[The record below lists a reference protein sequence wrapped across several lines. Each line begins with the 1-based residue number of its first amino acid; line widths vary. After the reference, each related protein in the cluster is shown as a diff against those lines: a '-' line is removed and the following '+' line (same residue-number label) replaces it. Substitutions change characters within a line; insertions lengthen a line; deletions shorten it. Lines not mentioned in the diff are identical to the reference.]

1 MVLTKKNAL
10 AALTSIPAEI
20 LGNDKIG
27 NLNVGSYANFIIT
40 SGDVFDSKTTIH
52 ENWVQGD
59 RNIIN
64 DMNIKDITGD
74 YILSVNGQK
83 YNLSITGK
91 GAKQKGNL
99 TIGNEK
105 IKSTFSFKN
114 NWVSITMNN
123 NMMLFLK
130 TRKTL

>member
-1 MVLTKKNAL
+1 MSVLSKNDISFALTTYKLKSIGSFHKNLRKAIKYGFSKKNAL
-10 AALTSIPAEI
+10 AALTSVPAEI

-27 NLNVGSYANFIIT
+27 NLNIGSYANFIIT

-74 YILSVNGQK
+74 YFLRVNNQE

-91 GAKQKGNL
+91 GAKQK
-99 TIGNEK
+99 
-105 IKSTFSFKN
+105 
-114 NWVSITMNN
+114 
-123 NMMLFLK
+123 
-130 TRKTL
+130 